1 MVHLLASK
9 ISPDRLP
16 ESGAYLVKGENIMN
30 KKESI
35 LNGQTALGIELGSTR
50 IKGVLIDLNGQ
61 VLAVGIH
68 DWENSFI
75 NNIWTYGIEEIHE
88 GLRNCYRS
96 LRQEVER
103 KYDIKLRKIGSIGI
117 SAMMHGYMAL
127 DKEGNQIAPFQTWRN
142 TNTQDAADELTD
154 LFQFNI
160 PLRWSVAHLYQR
172 ILDQE
177 EHVRGL
183 AYVSTLSGYIHWKLT
198 GEKVIGVGDAAGMFP
213 IDSDTCDYD
222 EEMVQKFNRLIEK
235 YEYRW
240 KLRDIFPKVLVA
252 GEQAGFLTKEGAAFL
267 DETGDLEFGIPMCPP
282 EGDAGTGM
290 TATNS
295 VAPRTGNVSA
305 GTSIFAMI
313 VLEKQL
319 RKIYREID
327 MVTTPSGFPCAMSH
341 ANNGTS
347 DLNAW
352 VGIFEEFANL
362 MGYQTDT
369 GELFTK
375 LYTNSLNGDPDC
387 GGLLAYG
394 YYSGENITMINEGR
408 LAFFR
413 TPESHFTLANFMR
426 THLYTSLGA
435 VKMGLDILM
444 EDEKVKVDRIMG
456 HGGLFKT
463 KNVGQKYLAAAV
475 GAPVTVMDTASEGGA
490 WGIALLAAYL
500 IDKTKDERLEDYLEN
515 RIFGNLAG
523 DTVQPCEEDKKGF
536 DIFMTRYKAGLEI
549 EKKAIEVINW

>member
-1 MVHLLASK
+1 
-9 ISPDRLP
+9 
-16 ESGAYLVKGENIMN
+16 MN
-30 KKESI
+30 AKDLI
-35 LNGQTALGIELGSTR
+35 QTGQTALGIELGSTR
-50 IKGVLIDLNGQ
+50 IKAVLIDLKGN

-75 NNIWTYGIEEIHE
+75 NNIWTYSLEEIHK
-88 GLRNCYRS
+88 GLRSCYSS
-96 LRQEVER
+96 LRENVE
-103 KYDIKLRKIGSIGI
+103 KEYGVTIQTIGSIGV

-127 DKEGNQIAPFQTWRN
+127 DKEENQIAPFQTWRN
-142 TNTQDAADELTD
+142 TNTQEAADELTE

-160 PLRWSVAHLYQR
+160 PLRWSIAHLYQR

-177 EHVRGL
+177 EHVRKL
-183 AYVSTLSGYIHWKLT
+183 DYVTTLSGYIHWKLT
-198 GEKVIGVGDAAGMFP
+198 RKRVLGVGDAAGMFP
-213 IDSDTCDYD
+213 IDSESCDYN
-222 EEMVQKFNRLIEK
+222 ESMVQKFDALIEK
-235 YEYRW
+235 YGYDW

-252 GEQAGFLTKEGAAFL
+252 GELAGFLTKEGAAFL
-267 DETGDLEFGIPMCPP
+267 DETGNLQSGIPMCPP

-305 GTSIFAMI
+305 GTSTFAMI

-319 RKIYREID
+319 SKVYREID

-352 VGIFEEFANL
+352 VSLFGEFSRL
-362 MGYQTDT
+362 MGYNVDM
-369 GELFTK
+369 GELFQK

-387 GGLLAYG
+387 GGLLPYG

-408 LAFFR
+408 LAFLR
-413 TPESHFTLANFMR
+413 TPESRFNLANFMR
-426 THLYTSLGA
+426 ANLYTSLGA
-435 VKMGLDILM
+435 VKMGLDILI

-456 HGGLFKT
+456 HGGFFKT
-463 KNVGQKYLAAAV
+463 KVVGQRYLAAAV

-500 IDKTKDERLEDYLEN
+500 IDQGKDEKLEDYLQN
-515 RIFGNLAG
+515 RIFGELAG
-523 DTVQPCEEDKKGF
+523 ETIAPCEEDQEGF
-536 DIFMTRYKAGLEI
+536 CTFMTRYKAGLEI
-549 EKKAIEVINW
+549 EKKAIEVMNW